1 MFQKPFKAKQTSAL
15 KNSEKKK
22 LKTRLDKITENIP
35 INFDKNSK
43 ISLQKIFTSTNIPF
57 ELFSENDEPMILES
71 KSGKLIP
78 SIPLV
83 LKCPSYLKSENV
95 FLIHHHVFE
104 RLQKGADLMAPG
116 LLLNRDNLT
125 GISNLNKNDVIG
137 IRSVTNSGQINPI
150 LAIGQVVMS
159 QSDIQAS
166 QLKSGKFAEVIT
178 ILGDELWNSGSLKKL
193 PSDADSVLHLETH
206 PIKDLVESEHEK
218 EQSPPEIEKLEISE
232 VEQNDEILLN
242 ALLSSLKT
250 TFRSADAPEFPIL
263 NSTFYSK
270 YIRPNIESDTFD
282 LKTTTFKKLPVFFNH
297 LVEIEMIALKTDDKN
312 HTYVTSVDSK
322 HRLVRAF
329 GNETEEEPSSQNL
342 FESFGQREKVTLETT
357 NKSTPVVSSLF
368 SATAHCA
375 KVLKISKGTLLNA
388 KDVRQ
393 QLTDYLKDNDLLLS
407 GGECQPDPSLA
418 QITNIKDPTT
428 SIKKLQEA
436 FFNKMTVNYK
446 LEYCG
451 QFRICKSIKGKT
463 HPVIQISSKR
473 CGGNRMITFVNGLE
487 WFFIDSD
494 DFAKAVKKKLQA
506 SVSVNEMSAEDFS
519 SAFGSRV
526 SGNGEVFKSLQIQ
539 GDQSKILKNFLNHS
553 FNITD
558 KFVEVQTQN
567 KKK

>member
-22 LKTRLDKITENIP
+22 LKSRLDKITENIP

-43 ISLQKIFTSTNIPF
+43 ISLQKIFTSTNVPF
-57 ELFSENDEPMILES
+57 ELYSENDEPMLLES
-71 KSGKLIP
+71 KSGSLIP
-78 SIPLV
+78 SIPLI
-83 LKCPSYLKSENV
+83 LKCPGFIKSENV

-116 LLLNRDNLT
+116 LLLSQANLAE
-125 GISNLNKNDVIG
+125 ISNLNKNDIIG
-137 IRSVTNSGQINPI
+137 IRSVTDSGLVNPI
-150 LAIGQVVMS
+150 LAIGQVVMT
-159 QSDIQAS
+159 QNDIQES
-166 QLKSGKFAEVIT
+166 NLKSGKFAEVIA

-193 PSDADSVLHLETH
+193 PSDADAESHLETH
-206 PIKDLVESEHEK
+206 PIKNTTESEQ
-218 EQSPPEIEKLEISE
+218 EQSLPDIETLEISE

-242 ALLSSLKT
+242 AVLSSLKT

-270 YIRPNIESDTFD
+270 YIRPIIKLETFD
-282 LKTTTFKKLPVFFNH
+282 LKNTSFKKLPVFFNH
-297 LVEIEMIALKTDDKN
+297 LVELEMLAVKTDDKN
-312 HTYVTSVDSK
+312 HTYVTSVDTK

-342 FESFGQREKVTLETT
+342 FENFGQREKVTLETS

-368 SATAHCA
+368 AATAHCA
-375 KVLKISKGTLLNA
+375 KVLKTNKGTLLNA
-388 KDVRQ
+388 KEVRE
-393 QLTDYLKDNDLLLS
+393 LFTEYLKDNDLLLS
-407 GGECQPDPSLA
+407 GGECQPDPALS
-418 QITNIKDPTT
+418 QITNIKDPVTT
-428 SIKKLQEA
+428 IKKLQEA

-506 SVSVNEMSAEDFS
+506 SVSINEMSAEDFS

-526 SGNGEVFKSLQIQ
+526 SGKGEVFKSLQIQ
-539 GDQSKILKNFLNHS
+539 GDQSKILKKFLNDS
-553 FNITD
+553 FSITD